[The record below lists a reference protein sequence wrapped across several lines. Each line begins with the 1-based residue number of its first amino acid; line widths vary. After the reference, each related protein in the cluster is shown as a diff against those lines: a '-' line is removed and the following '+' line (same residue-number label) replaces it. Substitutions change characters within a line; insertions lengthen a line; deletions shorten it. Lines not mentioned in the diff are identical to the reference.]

1 MLRGTGSWAELLAQ
15 LDAGLEVAPALA
27 QDNLRSPG
35 PPTEPET
42 DHAQQT
48 GGESIGFKFIYS
60 TDHRHDV
67 GWAQTA
73 DVRLRLLN
81 VVQGLSSFIACT
93 VTLMR

>member
-1 MLRGTGSWAELLAQ
+1 MGHTGSWEKVEASQSPGVHSPGVGKHSMLRGTGSWAELLAQ

-48 GGESIGFKFIYS
+48 GGESIGFKFI
-60 TDHRHDV
+60 
-67 GWAQTA
+67 
-73 DVRLRLLN
+73 
-81 VVQGLSSFIACT
+81 
-93 VTLMR
+93 